1 MNKVDWSKA
10 PEGATHAFLDNYD
23 GPSPF
28 FKVFHDRIFHYDGE
42 KFSEMPNPSLFFDDW
57 LKSRIYIQ
65 ERPTEWNGT
74 GLPPVGTE
82 CEIAASTP
90 HQTVS
95 WPEGTKVKVYANF
108 TDDRGVE
115 LAAFVDAIG
124 SVGGVA
130 VAKCFRP
137 IRTPEQIAA
146 EEREK
151 AVIEMLARS
160 NSCGTIPRRMCE
172 AIYDA
177 GYRLQENQNDHTTST
192 KHY

>member
-1 MNKVDWSKA
+1 MNKVDWSNAIGTEVCKKDGLVSGVIH
-10 PEGATHAFLDNYD
+10 GASSFEAGKTLIQVKLHHNGYVYWMDA
-23 GPSPF
+23 
-28 FKVFHDRIFHYDGE
+28 
-42 KFSEMPNPSLFFDDW
+42 DDW
-57 LKSRIYIQ
+57 APVS
-65 ERPTEWNGT
+65 PEWSGE
-74 GLPPVGTE
+74 GLPPVGTV

-95 WPEGTKVKVYANF
+95 WPEGTKVKIYANF
-108 TDDRGVE
+108 TDDRGIE

-160 NSCGTIPRRMCE
+160 NSCETIPRRMCE

-177 GYRLQENQNDHTTST
+177 GYRLQEQP
-192 KHY
+192 K